1 MSPDFYKWW
10 KYKNHWSWS
19 VEEDILEGT
28 DDTEIIVFRLMYKP
42 ETESSW
48 LTIRKRVLK
57 KELEFSGEKLRKQLI
72 KQMIDE
78 YVDEFSKKLKLHP
91 DVFYGLYTMGFFEE

>member
-10 KYKNHWSWS
+10 KYKNHWEWS
-19 VEEDILEGT
+19 VEEENYT
-28 DDTEIIVFRLMYKP
+28 DGVLVVFRLLYKP

-57 KELEFSGEKLRKQLI
+57 KELEFAGEKLRKQII

-78 YVDEFSKKLKLHP
+78 YVDEFSKKLDLHP